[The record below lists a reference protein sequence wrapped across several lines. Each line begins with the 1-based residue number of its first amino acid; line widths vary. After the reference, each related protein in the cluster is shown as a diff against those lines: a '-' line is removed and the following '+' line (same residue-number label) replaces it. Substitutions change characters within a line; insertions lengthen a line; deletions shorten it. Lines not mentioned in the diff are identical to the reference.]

1 MNKSK
6 QMVFTQAQLAAV
18 NALAAATGETYAD
31 MIRRLLIEESKSRG
45 IIFPDDMRSKVQ
57 TMAQAQAAR
66 WPKRPEPWTMVVF
79 VQGETEGSGERR
91 REMTIEAADE
101 IASVIVGEDIRMRFN
116 EDVRVDGAF
125 PHTMRGSFIW
135 IELIEK

>member
-6 QMVFTQAQLAAV
+6 QMVFTQAQIAAV

-45 IIFPDDMRSKVQ
+45 IIFPDDMRSKVL

-66 WPKRPEPWTMVVF
+66 WPKRPETGTMVSLVE
-79 VQGETEGSGERR
+79 GETEGSGEKR
-91 REMTIEAADE
+91 REMT
-101 IASVIVGEDIRMRFN
+101 V
-116 EDVRVDGAF
+116 
-125 PHTMRGSFIW
+125 
-135 IELIEK
+135 EK